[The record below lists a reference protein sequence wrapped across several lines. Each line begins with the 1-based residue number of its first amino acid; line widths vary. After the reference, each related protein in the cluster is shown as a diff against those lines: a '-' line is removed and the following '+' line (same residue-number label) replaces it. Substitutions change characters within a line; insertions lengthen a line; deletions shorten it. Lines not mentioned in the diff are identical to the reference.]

1 MSTEK
6 QGQTKAE
13 REAKRRQEELKD
25 RRSIALYTAVGVAV
39 VVAAIVL
46 MIGNSGI
53 LQRNLTAQT
62 IGGTKYTAVDV
73 QYFYNNAYSNQAQ
86 RYAFDTSKSVKDQVY
101 DQETGQSW
109 YDYLLETAIDT
120 MKDQTALAAQAKS
133 EGYTLSE
140 EARSQMNSNLASLE
154 SAWINYGYAS
164 RDAFIR
170 ANFGAHMTYDRLKN
184 LVEMEYLAN
193 DYATSKLD
201 AIEHPDADY
210 EAYYQEHTDELDT
223 IIYTQFAFQA
233 MVPSTDAEGNEVQ
246 LTEEEKSA
254 KLEELK
260 AEQKALAEEIKAKLE
275 AGEDPEDL
283 AEEYQDQLYSSA
295 VSRRSTGTNASY
307 STYGDW
313 LLDSARKVGDITLT
327 ERDSDTAYYYYV
339 AVYEGRER
347 DEEKTHDVRH
357 LLVRAGSA
365 VGTET
370 PTQAEYDEAE
380 KKAKELLAEWE
391 AGEATEERFISLISA
406 HSDDT
411 GSAQS
416 GGLISDI
423 TSTSSYVEAF
433 RDWAV
438 DPARKEGD
446 VELVKTEY
454 GWHIMYYVSTNDPIW
469 RQNVAIALSN
479 EDYEQLTAGAAQGW
493 TTSEG
498 MGMKFVKS

>member
-1 MSTEK
+1 
-6 QGQTKAE
+6 
-13 REAKRRQEELKD
+13 
-25 RRSIALYTAVGVAV
+25 
-39 VVAAIVL
+39 
-46 MIGNSGI
+46 
-53 LQRNLTAQT
+53 
-62 IGGTKYTAVDV
+62 
-73 QYFYNNAYSNQAQ
+73 
-86 RYAFDTSKSVKDQVY
+86 
-101 DQETGQSW
+101 
-109 YDYLLETAIDT
+109 
-120 MKDQTALAAQAKS
+120 
-133 EGYTLSE
+133 
-140 EARSQMNSNLASLE
+140 
-154 SAWINYGYAS
+154 
-164 RDAFIR
+164 
-170 ANFGAHMTYDRLKN
+170 MTYDRLKN

-210 EAYYQEHTDELDT
+210 EAYYQEHASELDT

-260 AEQKALAEEIKAKLE
+260 TEQKALAEEIKAKLE
-275 AGEDPEDL
+275 AGEEPQDL

-295 VSRRSTGTNASY
+295 VSRRSTGSNASY

-313 LLDSARKVGDITLT
+313 LLDSARKAGDITLT

-347 DEEKTHDVRH
+347 DEEPTHDVRH

-391 AGEATEERFISLISA
+391 VGEATEESFISLVSA